1 MSHNPNMTV
10 AERVLWRALSQA
22 AFDAARAPEVEARVK
37 ALRKALSGSR
47 DWRYPDLRP
56 LPLACFRAF
65 AIMATG
71 FSQEPDARLRTA
83 MAARL
88 EALADAAGDI
98 LDGLR
103 VEPEAPPPAWTE
115 RADLK

>member
-1 MSHNPNMTV
+1 MSHNPNMT
-10 AERVLWRALSQA
+10 ASERVLWRALAQA
-22 AFDAARAPEVEARVK
+22 AFDAARAPEVEAKAK
-37 ALRKALSGSR
+37 ALRKAAIGVLG
-47 DWRYPDLRP
+47 WRYPDLRP

-65 AIMATG
+65 VVLATG
-71 FSQEPDARLRTA
+71 FSQETDARLR
-83 MAARL
+83 AALASRL
-88 EALADAAGDI
+88 EVLADAAGDI